1 MPGKL
6 LVVDQTASGKSY
18 ILCMIATMVGGI
30 VLVIVPLLL
39 LAADQMAKVRVAL
52 QCHGSI
58 EAHHIDKI
66 PLSLIIELIIPRMLE
81 IGYNSNSIMF
91 IFVSPP
97 QLALT
102 QVLLDVLSNANKRK
116 R

>member
-18 ILCMIATMVGGI
+18 ILRMIATMVGGI
-30 VLVIVPLLL
+30 ILVIVPLLSL
-39 LAADQMAKVRVAL
+39 TADRMEKVRVAL

-58 EAHHIDKI
+58 EAHHIDEI

-91 IFVSPP
+91 IFDSPQ
-97 QLALT
+97 QLAST
-102 QVLLDVLSNANKRK
+102 QVLLDALFKCQ
-116 R
+116 